1 MTVSARP
8 ADSSTN
14 QLGVVDEAALAAWQ
28 ERVRGKNIN
37 ETTLLATDYLNHFN
51 EIVMLIE
58 LLPDMPDMFEEVE
71 AWQPKGYA
79 AHFEDSCFAEKEL
92 AILAYEASPRRFRV
106 PFDTA
111 VKHMDELVAEA
122 LGALGE
128 AVASEDLD
136 RIKAISDRVTDRLR
150 RFVDVCSGII
160 HGDER
165 TMDQGEIDTILTAA

>member
-1 MTVSARP
+1 MTVRAHEI
-8 ADSSTN
+8 AASTAH
-14 QLGVVDEAALAAWQ
+14 LDETDEAVLAEWG

-71 AWQPKGYA
+71 AWQPKSYA
-79 AHFEDSCFAEKEL
+79 AHFEDSCFTEKEL
-92 AILAYEASPRRFRV
+92 AVLAYEASPTRFRG

-111 VKHMDELVAEA
+111 VRHMDDLVADA

-128 AVASEDLD
+128 AVAAEDLE